1 MKKQEFYNHEKP
13 RKLLDQEKYRERS
26 NLLNLISAG
35 NMLLAGNCMP
45 KKSPIDAPG
54 ALHHI
59 IAWGSVQSLGK
70 SVIRGKK
77 TAKAKK
83 YSLTGK

>member
-1 MKKQEFYNHEKP
+1 MP
-13 RKLLDQEKYRERS
+13 RKSR
-26 NLLNLISAG
+26 
-35 NMLLAGNCMP
+35 
-45 KKSPIDAPG
+45 IDALE

-59 IAWGSVQSLGK
+59 IAGGLHQSLGK

-77 TAKAKK
+77 KAKAKK